1 MKIGIMGCG
10 VISNQYMKDI
20 QRLYKDLEIY
30 MVADIR
36 KEVAENTAR
45 ENQIPFWG
53 MPEEMLDN
61 SDVELV
67 VNLTPPTLHT
77 EMNRKILL
85 SGKHVYCEKPFALS
99 LEEAL
104 EIQSLAKQ
112 KGLSVACA
120 PDTFLGSSMSTCKKL
135 IEDGWIGS
143 PLYVCANMLNSG
155 VETWHP
161 RPEAF
166 YEKGGGPLYDMGPYY
181 FSALVT
187 LFGPV
192 KSVFASARQG
202 FSERTIYTGERFG
215 QKVAVNTPTHFA
227 AIVETETGI
236 LANMNFS
243 FDIFKS
249 TMPLFE
255 IYGTDGTMEVPDPNM
270 AGGTPKVYR
279 REQMLAECFGG
290 ADQREG
296 EFSCLPELYQN
307 VGTYVRG
314 MGVQDMVSRLQ
325 RNEKMD
331 AGLAVHVIDIITSII
346 KSSETGMP
354 QKLVTSYKERW

>member
-10 VISNQYMKDI
+10 VISNQYIKDI
-20 QRLYKDLEIY
+20 QRLYKNLEIY

-36 KEVAENTAR
+36 KEIAEQTAR

-53 MPEEMLDN
+53 MPEQMLDS

-85 SGKHVYCEKPFALS
+85 AGKHVYCEKPFAIS

-104 EIQSLAKQ
+104 EIQNLAKQ
-112 KGLSVACA
+112 QGLAIGCA
-120 PDTFLGSSMSTCKKL
+120 PDTFLGSSISTCKKL

-161 RPEAF
+161 RPEPF

-192 KSVFASARQG
+192 KSVFASARKG
-202 FSERTIYTGERFG
+202 FLERTIYTEERFG
-215 QKVAVNTPTHFA
+215 HKIAVNTPTHFA
-227 AIVETETGI
+227 VIVEMEKGI

-255 IYGTDGTMEVPDPNM
+255 IYGTDGTMEVPNPNM
-270 AGGTPKVYR
+270 AGGTPKIYR

-296 EFSCLPELYQN
+296 KFSSLPELYQN
-307 VGTYVRG
+307 IGVYVRG
-314 MGVQDMVSRLQ
+314 AGVQDMVCKLH
-325 RNEKMD
+325 RNEKED
-331 AGLAVHVIDIITSII
+331 AQLAVHVIDIITSIL
-346 KSSETGMP
+346 KSAETDMP
-354 QKLVTSYKERW
+354 QNLVTSCKERG